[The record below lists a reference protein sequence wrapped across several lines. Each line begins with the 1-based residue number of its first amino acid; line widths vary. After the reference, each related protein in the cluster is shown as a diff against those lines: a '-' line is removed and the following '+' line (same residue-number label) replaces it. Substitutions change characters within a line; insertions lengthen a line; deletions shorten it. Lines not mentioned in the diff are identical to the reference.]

1 MMQPFTG
8 DAAKIKDGCHVET
21 FLNMV
26 RWSSA
31 ERFPTE
37 LAEVT
42 GGAAKTR

>member
-1 MMQPFTG
+1 MQPFTG
-8 DAAKIKDGCHVET
+8 DSARIKVRIHVET
-21 FLNMV
+21 FLNVV

-37 LAEVT
+37 VT